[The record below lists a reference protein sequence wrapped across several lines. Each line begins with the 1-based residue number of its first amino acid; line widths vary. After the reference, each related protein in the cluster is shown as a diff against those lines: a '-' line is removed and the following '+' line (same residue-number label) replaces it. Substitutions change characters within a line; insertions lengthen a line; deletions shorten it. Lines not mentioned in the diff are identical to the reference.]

1 MLVLPDTFHENSLAG
16 SHVQFQVTVVS
27 QESKKVVSNQS
38 KDGLD
43 KRTEMVSTKQKQKI
57 LRKGGKNTQKNC
69 TKKSFT
75 TKIMTMV

>member
-27 QESKKVVSNQS
+27 QESKKVDSNQS

-43 KRTEMVSTKQKQKI
+43 KGQKWYGPN
-57 LRKGGKNTQKNC
+57 R
-69 TKKSFT
+69 SRRY
-75 TKIMTMV
+75 